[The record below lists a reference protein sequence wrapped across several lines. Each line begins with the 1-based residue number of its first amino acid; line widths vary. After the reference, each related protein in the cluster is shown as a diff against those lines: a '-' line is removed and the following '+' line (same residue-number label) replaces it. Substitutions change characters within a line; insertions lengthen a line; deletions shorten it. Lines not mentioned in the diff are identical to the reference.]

1 MTFVL
6 LYHYQQQEIALQK
19 LEESFANLP
28 QQKKLKRDKAAFVE
42 KQKKFVHDKTE
53 LQKIVSR
60 LEKSEREKAICEEE
74 AKKQNELLYSGLV
87 SSQREIASLNQQ
99 IESLQEKTENLQEKV
114 LQMMEQKEEKEKAL
128 HIMQQD
134 LQHDYNACLLYTSQ
148 IMYFSDGKTIKS
160 MDFNTS
166 IKKPVTIVTA
176 DSAIDQLY
184 ATEDFLYYTTA
195 DQQLFTCDLR
205 LGQNIIKKMGIK
217 ADEFVVIDDM
227 MYVIQDGILYE
238 YALLYN
244 KLTPFHDNQKVS
256 DLGING
262 NYLYFLNEQNALCRI
277 KTDGSKDSIV
287 VASPVYSY
295 TVYRLSLIHIFF
307 GRILL

>member
-6 LYHYQQQEIALQK
+6 LYHYQQQEITLQK

-134 LQHDYNACLLYTSQ
+134 LQHDYNAFQAL
-148 IMYFSDGKTIKS
+148 
-160 MDFNTS
+160 
-166 IKKPVTIVTA
+166 KKEYEAQKKEIN
-176 DSAIDQLY
+176 DAIAQKKEETEAVWNQL
-184 ATEDFLYYTTA
+184 EEKW
-195 DQQLFTCDLR
+195 QQWYVNNKNYLR
-205 LGQNIIKKMGIK
+205 
-217 ADEFVVIDDM
+217 DM
-227 MYVIQDGILYE
+227 PLTILYKNNSCGHCHTVVPLMTGRHARKNPGTVRCE
-238 YALLYN
+238 
-244 KLTPFHDNQKVS
+244 KCGS
-256 DLGING
+256 
-262 NYLYFLNEQNALCRI
+262 YFLAEEEMQ
-277 KTDGSKDSIV
+277 
-287 VASPVYSY
+287 
-295 TVYRLSLIHIFF
+295 
-307 GRILL
+307 